1 MAASPRI
8 SAKPILVHD
17 IAARK
22 VLYRGDLDKEWAA
35 YGPDAKAIFGA
46 FVDGVNAFI
55 ALTRSGEQPLPAEF
69 THTGTEP
76 DFWTADEAVTI
87 RFHGLMQNVEEEVA
101 RARLRADGAQ
111 ACEQFLGRLQPPLDD
126 QSAFTPAE
134 ADLLEAAL
142 AVYRQAVDPISF
154 GPMASAKTSD
164 PGGSNAWAISGAR
177 TPSGKP
183 ILASDPHRALSTPS
197 LRYLVG
203 LHAPGLDLVGGG
215 EPMQPGVSIGH
226 NGTAAFGLTIF
237 PADQEDFVL
246 VDLESGIPVTRLSEP
261 IFVRGRIGAADGRS
275 RSHAGR
281 THPRARC
288 DGEARRRPAIGVVRA
303 GRISL
308 SAEPALPQGKI
319 IHRILSCSQRNGAV
333 PR

>member
-1 MAASPRI
+1 M
-8 SAKPILVHD
+8 
-17 IAARK
+17 
-22 VLYRGDLDKEWAA
+22 
-35 YGPDAKAIFGA
+35 
-46 FVDGVNAFI
+46 
-55 ALTRSGEQPLPAEF
+55 
-69 THTGTEP
+69 
-76 DFWTADEAVTI
+76 TI

-111 ACEQFLGRLQPPLDD
+111 SCEQFLGRLQPPLDD
-126 QSAFTPAE
+126 RSAFTPAE
-134 ADLLEAAL
+134 AGLLEKAL

-154 GPMASAKTSD
+154 GPMAGAKTSD
-164 PGGSNAWAISGAR
+164 PEGSNAWAISGSR

-261 IFVRGRIGAADGRS
+261 IFVRGRSEPLMADLDLTPVGPILARDETEKRAVALQSVWFVAGAFPYCRACATARQDRSPNSRRLPTIGAVLR
-275 RSHAGR
+275 
-281 THPRARC
+281 
-288 DGEARRRPAIGVVRA
+288 
-303 GRISL
+303 
-308 SAEPALPQGKI
+308 
-319 IHRILSCSQRNGAV
+319 
-333 PR
+333 